1 MKYEPATLAAA
12 GRADDAPRRPWF
24 WLVIAVLIVGALLLP
39 WAGSRYHVSFVF
51 FFCLALTLTATY
63 EIVGGY
69 MGYINMGHGAFFGL
83 GAYVYGI
90 TITNGGAIPLGLLMA
105 VVVVG
110 VFAGLIAIPMFRLRG
125 AYFAIGTFGILMV
138 MWVLAT
144 NLRDLTGG
152 TTGLSITP
160 TASTIPSYYLMLL
173 AAVMAIAL
181 NAWVARSRFGL
192 GLLSIREDEEV
203 AQNSG
208 INTVRLKQGTMVLSS
223 LLPGFAGGV
232 YMWHMTYADPNSTF
246 GPEIT
251 FAPIIMAMLGGSG
264 TVAGAFVG
272 TTFLILIEELLWSR
286 LGYLQLAMYGAV
298 LVFVGLFMPG
308 GLMRN
313 PLFIKLYRVLG
324 LPDHYGYRVWG
335 RALVERP
342 ARRAGWLRNWFR

>member
-1 MKYEPATLAAA
+1 MRYEAVTLHA
-12 GRADDAPRRPWF
+12 GTRSNNVPRKRWF
-24 WLVIAVLIVGALLLP
+24 WLGIAVLIISALLVP
-39 WAGSRYHVSFVF
+39 WIGSRYHVSFVF

-63 EIVGGY
+63 EIIGGY

-83 GAYVYGI
+83 GVYVYGI
-90 TITNGGAIPLGLLMA
+90 TITQGGSLPLGLVLA
-105 VVVVG
+105 VVITA
-110 VFAGLIAIPMFRLRG
+110 VFAGLIAIPIFRLRG

-152 TTGLSITP
+152 TTGLSISP
-160 TASTIPSYYLMLL
+160 TASTIPSYYLMLVT
-173 AAVMAIAL
+173 AVMAMAL
-181 NAWVARSRFGL
+181 NAWIACSRLGL

-203 AQNSG
+203 AQVSG
-208 INTVRLKQGTMVLSS
+208 INTMRFKQGMMVLSS

-232 YMWHMTYADPNSTF
+232 YMWQMTYADPNSTF

-272 TTFLILIEELLWSR
+272 TTFVILIEELLWSR
-286 LGYLQLAMYGAV
+286 LGYLHLAMYGVV

-308 GLMRN
+308 GLMRS
-313 PLFIKLYRVLG
+313 PLFIKLYRALG

-335 RALVERP
+335 RAQIKQID
-342 ARRAGWLRNWFR
+342 RRAG